1 MVSAHANSF
10 VALEDTISHS
20 ADCEEPPRTPINS
33 VNCIWA
39 YVGLPCAMNEQT
51 ILCHR
56 VHCRNYLRER
66 ESTMH
71 QKALGKNAMWL
82 KLNCVGGVVGTKNN
96 SQICRV
102 QYVNVFPGAQRQ

>member
-10 VALEDTISHS
+10 VALEHTISHS

-51 ILCHR
+51 MLCHR

-71 QKALGKNAMWL
+71 QKALGKNAMSSLFAWFQAIA
-82 KLNCVGGVVGTKNN
+82 
-96 SQICRV
+96 S
-102 QYVNVFPGAQRQ
+102 GAA